1 VNSELY
7 VISNSVDIVTHLNV
21 PAVEQP
27 MVGEGGLQGSEP
39 EPYPYLGVAGSL
51 GSRQVDHEQPALPH
65 GRRRPGGLAHC
76 YAEQCVTSGRRFVH
90 ARRLYGPLPV
100 SLV

>member
-1 VNSELY
+1 
-7 VISNSVDIVTHLNV
+7 
-21 PAVEQP
+21 VEQP

-39 EPYPYLGVAGSL
+39 EPYPDLGVAGSL